1 MPDNA
6 PPPVSS
12 TPPPQRKRWLFYGC
26 GGLLAVVVI
35 IIAAVAITVWWIQ
48 RPIKPVVLKPKEQ
61 AVVDQKLR
69 ELEDTRTPAASPSR
83 PPTDGAGFAPAD
95 RPYVPGGKVIQL
107 TEREV
112 NGLLNR
118 NTDLGKT
125 IRLEFARDA
134 INAYLAVPI
143 PDDFP
148 VMGGKMFRAR
158 GRLGV
163 SVGNGGI
170 PYLALEDVTVFGV
183 SLPNAWLG
191 GLKRQ
196 NLLTDALCPGKP
208 GPVLRGIK
216 SLRVEP
222 GALVI
227 ELAD

>member
-12 TPPPQRKRWLFYGC
+12 TPPPQRKRWLLYGC

-69 ELEDTRTPAASPSR
+69 ELEDTRTPAPGPNR
-83 PPTDGAGFAPAD
+83 PPTDGAGFAQAD

-125 IRLEFARDA
+125 VRLEFARDA

-163 SVGNGGI
+163 AVGNGGI

-183 SLPNAWLG
+183 SLP
-191 GLKRQ
+191 
-196 NLLTDALCPGKP
+196 
-208 GPVLRGIK
+208 
-216 SLRVEP
+216 
-222 GALVI
+222 
-227 ELAD
+227 